1 MAKKRQ
7 KPTSRKL
14 LSFEFKD
21 RPRRALLWKKATY
34 ELWFR
39 FAKVH
44 QRNGGKI
51 PRAFGDLSKFTFEEW
66 WRHEKYGFE
75 LFCEPEHEDLVSVA
89 DGRTKATEDS
99 VLMKVRMN
107 ADTDLILRD
116 FKILLNRLQTHNE
129 YQSKA
134 RFQPSHSQQQI
145 KLEKLAEALNAY
157 ITSESMFHRRAIHK
171 LYDIRKAE
179 LPKYERQITHILM
192 DHKYAKSD
200 KSKAAR
206 RLRKIRLSYRS
217 NITSIMSLDSGTTH
231 SGTAL
236 DSVSDVW
243 FESQNRLKRVPNAL
257 YENWVVRKT
266 RLLSRQRKV
275 VRDVFKSL
283 ENGTFP

>member
-66 WRHEKYGFE
+66 WRDEKYGFE

-116 FKILLNRLQTHNE
+116 FKTLLNRLQTHNE

-157 ITSESMFHRRAIHK
+157 ITSESMLHRRAIHK
-171 LYDIRKAE
+171 LYDIRRAE
-179 LPKYERQITHILM
+179 LPKYKRQRTDILM
-192 DHKYAKSD
+192 DEQYMLSD

-206 RLRKIRLSYRS
+206 RLRDKRLQFRRD
-217 NITSIMSLDSGTTH
+217 LDQ
-231 SGTAL
+231 
-236 DSVSDVW
+236 SVVDIGAVDLTGDQGA
-243 FESQNRLKRVPNAL
+243 FRVTQNRLRRVPNAL

-275 VRDVFKSL
+275 ARDVFESI

>member
-1 MAKKRQ
+1 MARKRH

-39 FAKVH
+39 YAKLH

-51 PRAFGDLSKFTFEEW
+51 PSAFGDLSKFTFEEW

-75 LFCEPEHEDLVSVA
+75 LFCEPAHEDLVSVA
-89 DGRTKATEDS
+89 DGRTKVTEDS
-99 VLMKVRMN
+99 VLMKIRMN

-116 FKILLNRLQTHNE
+116 FKTMLNRLQTHNE

-134 RFQPSHSQQQI
+134 RFQPSSSQQQI
-145 KLEKLAEALNAY
+145 KLGKLAEALNAY
-157 ITSESMFHRRAIHK
+157 ITSESMLHRRAIHK

-179 LPKYERQITHILM
+179 LPKYERQMTHILV
-192 DHKYAKSD
+192 DKKYAASD

-206 RLRKIRLSYRS
+206 RLRDERLKDRLR
-217 NITSIMSLDSGTTH
+217 LDQSVVDIG
-231 SGTAL
+231 AL
-236 DSVSDVW
+236 DLTGDDADAFRVV
-243 FESQNRLKRVPNAL
+243 QNRLRRVPNAL

-275 VRDVFKSL
+275 ARDVFKSI

>member
-1 MAKKRQ
+1 MARKRQ

-75 LFCEPEHEDLVSVA
+75 LFCEPVHEDLVSVA

-99 VLMKVRMN
+99 ILMKVRMN

-134 RFQPSHSQQQI
+134 RFQPSHSQKQI

-157 ITSESMFHRRAIHK
+157 ITSESMLHRRAIHK
-171 LYDIRKAE
+171 LYDIRPAE
-179 LPKYERQITHILM
+179 LPKYERQKTHILM
-192 DHKYAKSD
+192 DEKYAASD

-206 RLRKIRLSYRS
+206 RLRDGRLMKLR
-217 NITSIMSLDSGTTH
+217 NVATANLDSGVTL
-231 SGTAL
+231 SGASDNS
-236 DSVSDVW
+236 DSGVW
-243 FESQNRLKRVPNAL
+243 SIVQHRLKRVPNAL

-275 VRDVFKSL
+275 ARDVFKSI

>member
-1 MAKKRQ
+1 MARKRQ

-14 LSFEFKD
+14 LSFQFKD

-34 ELWFR
+34 ELWFL
-39 FAKVH
+39 FAKLH

-51 PRAFGDLSKFTFEEW
+51 PRAFGDLSKFGFEEW
-66 WRHEKYGFE
+66 WRNEKYGFE

-89 DGRTKATEDS
+89 DGRTKTADNS

-116 FKILLNRLQTHNE
+116 FKTLLNRLQTHHE

-145 KLEKLAEALNAY
+145 KLGKLFEALNAY
-157 ITSESMFHRRAIHK
+157 ITSESMLHRRAIHK
-171 LYDIRKAE
+171 LYDIRPAE
-179 LPKYERQITHILM
+179 LPKYERYKKHILM
-192 DHKYAKSD
+192 DDKYAASD

-206 RLRKIRLSYRS
+206 RLKEERMKNRS
-217 NITSIMSLDSGTTH
+217 SVTTASLDSGVTH
-231 SGTAL
+231 SGASDNS
-236 DSVSDVW
+236 DSGVW
-243 FESQNRLKRVPNAL
+243 SVAQNRLKRVPNAL

-275 VRDVFKSL
+275 AREVFKSI
-283 ENGTFP
+283 ENSTFP

>member
-1 MAKKRQ
+1 MARKRQ

-14 LSFEFKD
+14 LSFEFKG

-75 LFCEPEHEDLVSVA
+75 LFCEPAHEDLVSVA

-99 VLMKVRMN
+99 ILMKVRMN

-116 FKILLNRLQTHNE
+116 FKTLLNRLQTHNE

-145 KLEKLAEALNAY
+145 KLKKLTDALNAY
-157 ITSESMFHRRAIHK
+157 ITSESMLHRRAIHK
-171 LYDIRKAE
+171 LYDIRRAE
-179 LPKYERQITHILM
+179 LPKYERQMTHILM
-192 DHKYAKSD
+192 DKKYAASD

-206 RLRKIRLSYRS
+206 RLRDERLKDRRR
-217 NITSIMSLDSGTTH
+217 LDQSVVDIG
-231 SGTAL
+231 AL
-236 DSVSDVW
+236 DLTGDDADAFRVV
-243 FESQNRLKRVPNAL
+243 QNRLRRVPNAL

-275 VRDVFKSL
+275 ARDVFKSI

>member
-116 FKILLNRLQTHNE
+116 FKTLLNRLQTHNE

-157 ITSESMFHRRAIHK
+157 ITSESMLHRRAIHK
-171 LYDIRKAE
+171 LFDIRRAE
-179 LPKYERQITHILM
+179 LPKYERQTTHILM
-192 DHKYAKSD
+192 DHRYAKSD

-206 RLRKIRLSYRS
+206 RLRNERLNYRS
-217 NITSIMSLDSGTTH
+217 NITTIMSLDSGKTH

-236 DSVSDVW
+236 DGNSDVW
-243 FESQNRLKRVPNAL
+243 FESQNRLRRVPNAL

-275 VRDVFKSL
+275 AREVFKSI
-283 ENGTFP
+283 ENGSFP

>member
-1 MAKKRQ
+1 MARKRQ

-75 LFCEPEHEDLVSVA
+75 LFCEPVHEDLVSVA

-99 VLMKVRMN
+99 ILMKVRMN

-116 FKILLNRLQTHNE
+116 FKTLLNRLQTHNE

-157 ITSESMFHRRAIHK
+157 ITSESMLHRRAIHK
-171 LYDIRKAE
+171 LYNIRPAE
-179 LPKYERQITHILM
+179 LPKYERYMTHFLI
-192 DHKYAKSD
+192 DRKYEASD
-200 KSKAAR
+200 KSIAAR
-206 RLRKIRLSYRS
+206 RSRKERLKHLR
-217 NITSIMSLDSGTTH
+217 SLTPLNLDLGEVPSGAAVDAK
-231 SGTAL
+231 SEIWNVA
-236 DSVSDVW
+236 
-243 FESQNRLKRVPNAL
+243 QNRLRRVPNAL

-275 VRDVFKSL
+275 ARDVFKSI

>member
-1 MAKKRQ
+1 MARKRQ

-39 FAKVH
+39 FAKIH

-66 WRHEKYGFE
+66 WRDEKYGFE

-116 FKILLNRLQTHNE
+116 FKTQLNRLQTHNE

-134 RFQPSHSQQQI
+134 RFQPSRSQQQI

-157 ITSESMFHRRAIHK
+157 ITSESMLHRRAIHK
-171 LYDIRKAE
+171 LYNIRRAE
-179 LPKYERQITHILM
+179 LPKYERYKTHILT
-192 DHKYAKSD
+192 DDKYAASD

-206 RLRKIRLSYRS
+206 RLRDERLKQRRELSQTAVDQGVFLVADKEESDLY
-217 NITSIMSLDSGTTH
+217 NI
-231 SGTAL
+231 
-236 DSVSDVW
+236 V
-243 FESQNRLKRVPNAL
+243 QNRLKRVPNAL

-275 VRDVFKSL
+275 ARDVFKSI
-283 ENGTFP
+283 ENGTFL

>member
-1 MAKKRQ
+1 MARKRQ

-39 FAKVH
+39 YAKLH

-51 PRAFGDLSKFTFEEW
+51 PRAFGDLSKFSFEEW

-75 LFCEPEHEDLVSVA
+75 LFCEPAHEDLVSVA

-99 VLMKVRMN
+99 ILMKVRMN

-116 FKILLNRLQTHNE
+116 FKTLLNRLQTHNE

-157 ITSESMFHRRAIHK
+157 ITSESMLHRRAIHK
-171 LYDIRKAE
+171 LYNIRRAE
-179 LPKYERQITHILM
+179 LPKYERYKTHILM
-192 DHKYAKSD
+192 DDKYAASD

-206 RLRKIRLSYRS
+206 RLRDGRLMKLR
-217 NITSIMSLDSGTTH
+217 NVATANLDSGVTI
-231 SGTAL
+231 SGASDNS
-236 DSVSDVW
+236 DSGVW
-243 FESQNRLKRVPNAL
+243 SIAQHRLKRVPNAL
-257 YENWVVRKT
+257 YENWVVRKV

-275 VRDVFKSL
+275 ARAVFKSI

>member
-1 MAKKRQ
+1 MARKRQ

-75 LFCEPEHEDLVSVA
+75 LFCEPAHEDLVSVA
-89 DGRTKATEDS
+89 DGRTKVTEDS
-99 VLMKVRMN
+99 ILMKVRMN

-116 FKILLNRLQTHNE
+116 FKTLLNRLQTHNE

-145 KLEKLAEALNAY
+145 KLDKLAEALNAY
-157 ITSESMFHRRAIHK
+157 ITSERMLHRRAIHK
-171 LYDIRKAE
+171 LYDIRRAE
-179 LPKYERQITHILM
+179 LPKYDRYKTHILM
-192 DHKYAKSD
+192 DDKYAASD

-206 RLRKIRLSYRS
+206 RLRNERLKYTRDM
-217 NITSIMSLDSGTTH
+217 TTMSLDSSAEQYGG
-231 SGTAL
+231 SQ
-236 DSVSDVW
+236 DSVSGVW
-243 FESQNRLKRVPNAL
+243 NVAQNRLKRVPNAL

-275 VRDVFKSL
+275 ARDVFKSI
-283 ENGTFP
+283 EKGTFP

>member
-1 MAKKRQ
+1 MSRKRQ

-14 LSFEFKD
+14 LSFEFKG

-34 ELWFR
+34 ELWFLY
-39 FAKVH
+39 AKLH
-44 QRNGGKI
+44 QRNGGKV
-51 PRAFGDLSKFTFEEW
+51 PRAFGDLSKFSFEEW

-75 LFCEPEHEDLVSVA
+75 LFCEPAHEDLVSVA

-99 VLMKVRMN
+99 ILMKVRMN

-116 FKILLNRLQTHNE
+116 FKTLLNRLQTHNE

-134 RFQPSHSQQQI
+134 RFQPSYSQQQL
-145 KLEKLAEALNAY
+145 KLEKLAEAFNAY
-157 ITSESMFHRRAIHK
+157 ITSESMLHRRAIHR

-179 LPKYERQITHILM
+179 LPKYERYKTQILV
-192 DHKYAKSD
+192 DDKYAASD

-206 RLRKIRLSYRS
+206 RLRDERLKQRRELQQSVVD
-217 NITSIMSLDSGTTH
+217 IGALSLDGN
-231 SGTAL
+231 
-236 DSVSDVW
+236 VSDLYTIT
-243 FESQNRLKRVPNAL
+243 QNRLRRVPNAL
-257 YENWVVRKT
+257 YDNWVVRKT

-275 VRDVFKSL
+275 VRDILKSI

>member
-1 MAKKRQ
+1 MPRKRQ

-75 LFCEPEHEDLVSVA
+75 LFCEPVHEDLVSVA
-89 DGRTKATEDS
+89 DGRTKASEDS

-107 ADTDLILRD
+107 ADNDLILRD
-116 FKILLNRLQTHNE
+116 FKILLNRLQTHSE

-134 RFQPSHSQQQI
+134 RFQPSHSQKQI
-145 KLEKLAEALNAY
+145 KLEKLAEALNSY
-157 ITSESMFHRRAIHK
+157 ITSESMLHRRAIHK
-171 LYDIRKAE
+171 LYDIRPAE
-179 LPKYERQITHILM
+179 LPKYERQKTHILM
-192 DHKYAKSD
+192 DEKYAASD
-200 KSKAAR
+200 KSKAER
-206 RLRKIRLSYRS
+206 RLRDERLKYRRR
-217 NITSIMSLDSGTTH
+217 LDQSVVDIG
-231 SGTAL
+231 AL
-236 DSVSDVW
+236 DLTGDDADAFRVV
-243 FESQNRLKRVPNAL
+243 QNRLRRVPNVL

-275 VRDVFKSL
+275 ARDVFKSI

>member
-1 MAKKRQ
+1 MPRKRQ

-75 LFCEPEHEDLVSVA
+75 LFCEPVHEDLVSVA
-89 DGRTKATEDS
+89 DGRTKASEDS

-116 FKILLNRLQTHNE
+116 FKILLNRLQTHSE

-157 ITSESMFHRRAIHK
+157 ITSESMLHRRAIHK
-171 LYDIRKAE
+171 LYDIRPAE
-179 LPKYERQITHILM
+179 LPKYERQMTHILM
-192 DHKYAKSD
+192 DEKYAASD

-206 RLRKIRLSYRS
+206 RLKEERLKYRGS
-217 NITSIMSLDSGTTH
+217 VTTASLDSSVTH
-231 SGTAL
+231 SGASDNS
-236 DSVSDVW
+236 DSGVW
-243 FESQNRLKRVPNAL
+243 SVVQNRLRRVPNAL

-275 VRDVFKSL
+275 ARDVFKSI

>member
-1 MAKKRQ
+1 MPRKRQ

-75 LFCEPEHEDLVSVA
+75 LFCEPVHEDLVSVA
-89 DGRTKATEDS
+89 DGRTKASEDS

-134 RFQPSHSQQQI
+134 RFQPSHSQKQI

-157 ITSESMFHRRAIHK
+157 ITSESMLHRRAIHK
-171 LYDIRKAE
+171 LYDIRPAE
-179 LPKYERQITHILM
+179 LPKYERQMTHILM
-192 DHKYAKSD
+192 DEKYAASD

-206 RLRKIRLSYRS
+206 RLRDERLKDRRR
-217 NITSIMSLDSGTTH
+217 LDQSVVDIG
-231 SGTAL
+231 AL
-236 DSVSDVW
+236 DLTGDDADAFRVV
-243 FESQNRLKRVPNAL
+243 QNRLRRVPNVL

-275 VRDVFKSL
+275 ARDVFKSI

>member
-21 RPRRALLWKKATY
+21 RPRRALLWRKATY

-51 PRAFGDLSKFTFEEW
+51 PRAFGDLSKFNFEDW

-75 LFCEPEHEDLVSVA
+75 LFCEPAHEDLVSVA

-99 VLMKVRMN
+99 ILMKVRMN

-157 ITSESMFHRRAIHK
+157 MTSENMLHRRAIHK
-171 LYDIRKAE
+171 LYDIRPAE
-179 LPKYERQITHILM
+179 LPKYGRQKTHILM
-192 DHKYAKSD
+192 DDKYLLSD

-206 RLRKIRLSYRS
+206 RLRDKRLQYRK
-217 NITSIMSLDSGTTH
+217 DS
-231 SGTAL
+231 
-236 DSVSDVW
+236 DQSVIDIGAFDLTGNQGAFRVA
-243 FESQNRLKRVPNAL
+243 QNRLKRVPNAL

-275 VRDVFKSL
+275 ARDVFKRI

>member
-1 MAKKRQ
+1 MARKRQ

-39 FAKVH
+39 YAKLH

-51 PRAFGDLSKFTFEEW
+51 PRAFGDLSKFSFEEW

-75 LFCEPEHEDLVSVA
+75 LFCEPAHEDLVSVA

-99 VLMKVRMN
+99 ILMKVRMN
-107 ADTDLILRD
+107 ADTDLIMRD
-116 FKILLNRLQTHNE
+116 FKTLLNRLQTHNE

-134 RFQPSHSQQQI
+134 RFQPSHSQQQL
-145 KLEKLAEALNAY
+145 KLEKLADALNAY
-157 ITSESMFHRRAIHK
+157 ITSESMLHRRAIHK
-171 LYDIRKAE
+171 LYNIRRAE
-179 LPKYERQITHILM
+179 LPKYERYKTHILM
-192 DHKYAKSD
+192 DDKYAASD

-206 RLRKIRLSYRS
+206 RLRDGRLMKLR
-217 NITSIMSLDSGTTH
+217 NVATANLDSGVTI
-231 SGTAL
+231 SGASDNS
-236 DSVSDVW
+236 DSGVW
-243 FESQNRLKRVPNAL
+243 SIAQHRLKRVPNAL
-257 YENWVVRKT
+257 YENWVVRKV

-275 VRDVFKSL
+275 ARAVFKSI